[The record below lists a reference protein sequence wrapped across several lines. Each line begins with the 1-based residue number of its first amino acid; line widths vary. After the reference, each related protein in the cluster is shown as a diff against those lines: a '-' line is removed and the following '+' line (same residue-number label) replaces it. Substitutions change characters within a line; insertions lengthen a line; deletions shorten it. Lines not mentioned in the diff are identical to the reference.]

1 MNQQEIVAEFEKR
14 MGWTKTEVKTVLE
27 FLKDDALLLDEKNLK
42 HKLIDIHFQ
51 VIQLA
56 NRLKMNLDAEL
67 KVHMKESEKKYR
79 K

>member
-1 MNQQEIVAEFEKR
+1 MNQQEIVAEFEKK

-27 FLKDDALLLDEKNLK
+27 FLKEDASLLDEKNLK
-42 HKLIDIHFQ
+42 HKLVDIYFQ

-56 NRLKMNLDAEL
+56 NRLKLDLGVEL
-67 KVHMKESEKKYR
+67 KSHMKGAEKKYG